1 MFWILA
7 MVAQAG
13 GYAGELKEHL
23 ALPPAATLTSGKRAY
38 DLEIC
43 IADALTVLG
52 TPTSLRDGPDGVVI
66 VASNPMA
73 GNYIASAAIQEAG
86 GQSRVSVRVRGKG
99 WNDRIRGRIEACL

>member
-23 ALPPAATLTSGKRAY
+23 ALPPAATLASGKRAY

-52 TPTSLRDGPDGVVI
+52 TPTSLRDGADGVVI

-73 GNYIASAAIQEAG
+73 GNYIASAAIHEAG
-86 GQSRVSVRVRGKG
+86 GQSTVTVRVRGKG
-99 WNDRIRGRIEACL
+99 WNDRIRGRVEACL